1 MEYIA
6 IKHTHVLFALLSI
19 ILFYTRTVSRFMSG
33 KLASNKLVFI
43 GSHIIDTLL
52 LVSAVALLVV
62 ASMNPLQQPWLTEK
76 IVLVVAYIGLGFVV
90 SKSTQFKTQV
100 IALTAATISLLLIGY
115 LAGSKASF
123 LL

>member
-33 KLASNKLVFI
+33 KVASNKLVFI

-62 ASMNPLQQPWLTEK
+62 ASINPLQQPWLTEK
-76 IVLVVAYIGLGFVV
+76 IILVIAYIGLGFVV
-90 SKSTQFKTQV
+90 AKSTQFKTQV